1 MPATKLTPSAK
12 ARKAEQ
18 RKRQADRVNE
28 RIKTA
33 VAKAV
38 AKEREKW
45 RAKLETAREGAAERV
60 QRVKDRVAAAKETKR
75 VRFWERKMNN
85 GSAVETTREWG
96 SGFGPRSF
104 SY

>member
-18 RKRQADRVNE
+18 RKRQVDRVNE
-28 RIKTA
+28 RIKSA

-45 RAKLETAREGAAERV
+45 RAKLQAAKEGATERV
-60 QRVKDRVAAAKETKR
+60 QMVKDRVAAAKEAKR
-75 VRFWERKMNN
+75 VRFWERKMDN
-85 GSAVETTREWG
+85 GCATETTYGWG
-96 SGFGPRSF
+96 SQGRTF